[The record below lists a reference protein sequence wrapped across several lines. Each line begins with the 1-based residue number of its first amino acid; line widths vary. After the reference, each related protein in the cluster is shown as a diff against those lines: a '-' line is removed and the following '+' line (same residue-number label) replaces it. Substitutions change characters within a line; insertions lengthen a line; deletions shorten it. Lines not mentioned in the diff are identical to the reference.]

1 MQLSRA
7 VTETALLLKR
17 HTPRFYA
24 SIRNNA
30 PRRLRSIINER
41 MTVDSLGITLPGRVA
56 AITPAITTKAAQ
68 NQRNESSK
76 EMLLVLSFWVTP
88 VIPKKTNAMVASQ
101 IQLCMFRYS
110 TGK

>member
-41 MTVDSLGITLPGRVA
+41 MTVDSLGTDNAKQVFTNIF
-56 AITPAITTKAAQ
+56 K
-68 NQRNESSK
+68 RNWWNNGESRSGWGAELK
-76 EMLLVLSFWVTP
+76 RTVSIRGWLWVCDSRHS
-88 VIPKKTNAMVASQ
+88 VRSQ
-101 IQLCMFRYS
+101 ADAPCGGFH
-110 TGK
+110 